1 MHKSISAVLV
11 AAAMLAASGAIA
23 ACGSTSANSSRS
35 SRAGRQPTGAQLQQ
49 DMVEFS
55 ACMRSH
61 GVVNFPDPSSPR
73 AFKSALDPDSQ
84 EAQSPQFHSGAVTC
98 HHLLPTEGTS
108 SQSPA
113 RTHAQVAAALA
124 FAQCMRGHGFR
135 SFPDP
140 TSSGDLSHAMLANA
154 GINVH
159 QPAAAQAADA
169 CTSVTHGLI
178 TRAMVARFIAGD

>member
-1 MHKSISAVLV
+1 V
-11 AAAMLAASGAIA
+11 LAASGAIA
-23 ACGSTSANSSRS
+23 ACGSSSARS
-35 SRAGRQPTGAQLQQ
+35 SHTGRELTDAQLQQ
-49 DMVEFS
+49 AMVEFS

-73 AFKSALDPDSQ
+73 AFKTALDPNSQ
-84 EAQSPQFHSGAVTC
+84 EAQSPQFHAGAVAC
-98 HHLLPTEGTS
+98 HHLLPAGGTS
-108 SQSPA
+108 SESPA

-124 FAQCMRGHGFR
+124 FAHCMRSHGFR

-159 QPAAAQAADA
+159 QPAATQAADA
-169 CTSVTHGLI
+169 CTSVTHGFI